1 MYGRKAILSI
11 DKTKSLIIYECMM
24 SIMKK
29 ILYIKEEVR
38 LMIQKIQDHMIQ
50 QISRKKRRF
59 IMDEEVLCYN
69 SVKE

>member
-1 MYGRKAILSI
+1 
-11 DKTKSLIIYECMM
+11 M

-50 QISRKKRRF
+50 QISR
-59 IMDEEVLCYN
+59 IVI
-69 SVKE
+69 